1 MDITNSWTV
10 ENMYEREPIREH
22 TSEGRMQTM
31 AAGVKLCH
39 KPKLS
44 PYERAEAVGRPG
56 VGKNLGC

>member
-1 MDITNSWTV
+1 M
-10 ENMYEREPIREH
+10 ENMYERELIREH
-22 TSEGRMQTM
+22 TSEGCMRTM
-31 AAGVKLCH
+31 AAGVKFCH